1 MSTTTPQGA
10 PLTELRLLEGFELRV
25 GGELAC
31 IPPHSQRVLAF
42 LAVQERS
49 RLRQNVAFSLWADS
63 TEERARASLR
73 TALWKLNRYGV
84 LVARGPYLELHRGV
98 DVDLHRLLAQA
109 LRLVNG
115 DGSVAEPDL
124 LPGTLVGD
132 LLPDWD
138 EDWLL
143 FERERLRQLRMHAL
157 ESLAVRLS
165 AAGRHAEA
173 IDAAQ
178 AAVAAEPLR
187 ESAQATLI
195 RAHLAEGN
203 PSEARRQYGL
213 YRVLLADS
221 LGRSPGEQLQQVMRA
236 AAREMPRGRGPAAAT
251 TGGPTRR

>member
-1 MSTTTPQGA
+1 MTTTSHAAPGA
-10 PLTELRLLEGFELRV
+10 QLRLLEGFELRV
-25 GGELAC
+25 DGELAC

-42 LAVQERS
+42 LAVQERP

-73 TALWKLNRYGV
+73 TALWKINRFGV
-84 LVARGPYLELHRGV
+84 LVARGPYLELHEGV
-98 DVDLHRLLAQA
+98 EVDLHRLLAQA
-109 LRLVNG
+109 RRLV
-115 DGSVAEPDL
+115 DGGGAVPEPDL
-124 LPGTLVGD
+124 APAGLVGD

-165 AAGRHAEA
+165 AAGRHGAA

-213 YRVLLADS
+213 YRALLAEN
-221 LGRSPGEQLQQVMRA
+221 LGRAPGEQLQQLMRG
-236 AAREMPRGRGPAAAT
+236 AARETPRGLGAAT
-251 TGGPTRR
+251 AATGGATRR

>member
-1 MSTTTPQGA
+1 MTNSVA
-10 PLTELRLLEGFELRV
+10 PPAPTELRLLEGFELRV

-42 LAVQERS
+42 LAVQERP
-49 RLRQNVAFSLWADS
+49 RLRTNVAFSLWADS
-63 TEERARASLR
+63 TEDRARASLR
-73 TALWKLNRYGV
+73 TALWKINRLGV
-84 LVARGPYLELHRGV
+84 VMAQGAYLALDPAV

-109 LRLVNG
+109 RRLVGGQGPITGG
-115 DGSVAEPDL
+115 DAVPAA
-124 LPGTLVGD
+124 LVGD

-157 ESLAVRLS
+157 EALAVRLS
-165 AAGRHAEA
+165 AQGRHAEA

-203 PSEARRQYGL
+203 PSEARRQYDL
-213 YRVLLADS
+213 YRVLLAQN
-221 LGRSPGEQLQQVMRA
+221 LGRTPGEELRALVRA
-236 AAREMPRGRGPAAAT
+236 AEREPPRPRMAGARV
-251 TGGPTRR
+251 TGQRTRR

>member
-1 MSTTTPQGA
+1 MTTTRDAAPGA
-10 PLTELRLLEGFELRV
+10 ELRLLEGFELRV
-25 GGELAC
+25 DGELAC

-42 LAVQERS
+42 LAVQERP

-73 TALWKLNRYGV
+73 TALWKVNRYGV
-84 LVARGPYLELHRGV
+84 LVARGPYLQLHPAV

-109 LRLVNG
+109 RRLVDG
-115 DGSVAEPDL
+115 DDPEGPDV
-124 LPGTLVGD
+124 LPAALVGD

-157 ESLAVRLS
+157 EHLAVLLS
-165 AAGRHAEA
+165 AAGRHATA

-187 ESAQATLI
+187 ESAQVTLI

-213 YRVLLADS
+213 YRVLLAES
-221 LGRSPGEQLQQVMRA
+221 LGRAPGEQLQQLMRA
-236 AAREMPRGRGPAAAT
+236 VARETPRGRGAAAAT
-251 TGGPTRR
+251 TGNATRR